1 MKVHVDRELCEGN
14 ALCTGSAP
22 DVFDLDLDDK
32 SVVRLDPIPSDLE
45 DDVRR
50 AAFRCPTGA
59 IVVSDE

>member
-1 MKVHVDRELCEGN
+1 MKVHVDRETCEGN

-22 DVFDLDLDDK
+22 EVFEVDADDK
-32 SVVRLDPIPSDLE
+32 SVVLLEEIPSGLE

-59 IVVSDE
+59 IVVDE